1 MMKKT
6 LFTITLFH
14 LFIYTVACAQVAK
27 WVIHPSYDHIR
38 MLGDGYYIVSQ
49 NAKYGILDAKEKEIV
64 PLQYDSISPFNS
76 HMGLLYNDGKCI
88 GYTSDK
94 GEVHDF
100 SAHQYKLGSMSR
112 FSDGYLAVYN
122 TTGYWYVRA
131 EDGSAIGPYAY
142 ASPFCEGYAWVR
154 VPKSL
159 KHILDGGY
167 TYDVLDA
174 KTGEPAE
181 LALGED
187 YDKED
192 IDFIS
197 ACSNGKSIIVLKKR
211 FYEYDYKTA
220 KLTPLSTDGDIEN
233 KKSRVTAI
241 ERPVKVNTEE
251 KGYSI
256 MFKQGTMTFDHLMRL
271 TGIGYTGQPSR
282 QIAVPQDETPDP
294 KSSIKAIVYNGTDLL
309 GLQCEG
315 KEVLPAQFEDVV
327 KVWDNEAQVKQKGKY
342 GVVSIDP
349 KASCRFVL
357 NEGLDIGFE
366 HKTAKSNIK
375 VVCPPYM
382 TLSLMTLSSDDD
394 NCRINIDTRRE
405 NVNVET
411 AVLSYETT
419 LNIPEEIGLE
429 RTPSS
434 VKFSLNY
441 DGLRFSP
448 AIIPYNKWYIN
459 NYAVQMLSHQVSGSV
474 LTAEI
479 MIRNTGQRDGMNY
492 FRDVN
497 IEAEDS
503 VICSFSKMTEELY
516 TARMYGWHEKEVRF
530 NVDITEDGCPTI
542 SYPFEIN
549 VRSSNTA
556 VKEKETDAAAEKP
569 AIVNATGK
577 VKKKSKAKPAT
588 KKDDKKVLF
597 VPK

>member
-1 MMKKT
+1 MRKILLSIILISSM
-6 LFTITLFH
+6 
-14 LFIYTVACAQVAK
+14 CAYGQVAK

-49 NAKYGILDAKEKEIV
+49 NKKYGILDATEKEIV

-76 HMGLLYNDGKCI
+76 HMGLLFNDGKCI

-122 TTGYWYVRA
+122 ITGYWYVRA

-154 VPKSL
+154 APKSM

-167 TYDVLDA
+167 TYDILDA
-174 KTGEPAE
+174 KTGKSAE
-181 LALGED
+181 LNLGED
-187 YDKED
+187 YDHED

-197 ACSNGKSIIVLKKR
+197 SPSNGKSIIVLKKR
-211 FYEYDYKTA
+211 FYEYEYKSA
-220 KLTPLSTDGDIEN
+220 KLTPLSTDGDLEN
-233 KKSRVTAI
+233 KKSRVIAN

-256 MFKQGTMTFDHLMRL
+256 IFKQGTMTFDHLMRL

-282 QIAVPQDETPDP
+282 QIAVPQDEVPDP

-309 GLQCEG
+309 GLQYEG
-315 KEVLPAQFEDVV
+315 KEVLPAQFDEVL
-327 KVWDNEAQVKQKGKY
+327 KVWDNEALVQQKEKY
-342 GVVSIDP
+342 GVVSVDS

-366 HKTAKSNIK
+366 HKTAKSSIK

-382 TLSLMTLSSDDD
+382 TLSLMTLSSEDD

-441 DGLRFSP
+441 DGLKFSP

-459 NYAVQMLSHQVSGSV
+459 NYAVQMLSHQVNGSV

-516 TARMYGWHEKEVRF
+516 TARMYGWRDKEVRF

-542 SYPFEIN
+542 SYPFEIS

-556 VKEKETDAAAEKP
+556 VKEKESDAASDKP

-577 VKKKSKAKPAT
+577 VKKKGKAKSAA

>member
-577 VKKKSKAKPAT
+577 VKKKSKAKSAT

>member
-122 TTGYWYVRA
+122 PTGYWYVRA

-167 TYDVLDA
+167 TYDILDA

>member
-1 MMKKT
+1 MRKILLSIILISSM
-6 LFTITLFH
+6 
-14 LFIYTVACAQVAK
+14 CAYGQVAK

-49 NAKYGILDAKEKEIV
+49 NNKYGILDATEKEIV

-76 HMGLLYNDGKCI
+76 HMGLLFNDGKCI

-122 TTGYWYVRA
+122 ATGYWYVRA

-154 VPKSL
+154 APKSM

-167 TYDVLDA
+167 TYDILDA
-174 KTGEPAE
+174 KTGKSAE
-181 LALGED
+181 LNLGED
-187 YDKED
+187 YDQED

-197 ACSNGKSIIVLKKR
+197 SPSNGKSIIVLKKR
-211 FYEYDYKTA
+211 FYEYEYKSA
-220 KLTPLSTDGDIEN
+220 KLTPLSTDGDLEN
-233 KKSRVTAI
+233 KKSRVIAN

-256 MFKQGTMTFDHLMRL
+256 IFKQGTMTFDHLMRL

-282 QIAVPQDETPDP
+282 QIAVPQDEVPDP

-309 GLQCEG
+309 GLQYEG
-315 KEVLPAQFEDVV
+315 KEVLPAQFDEVL
-327 KVWDNEAQVKQKGKY
+327 KVWDNEALVQQKGKY
-342 GVVSIDP
+342 GVVSVDS

-366 HKTAKSNIK
+366 HKTAKSSIK

-382 TLSLMTLSSDDD
+382 TLSLMTLSSEDD

-441 DGLRFSP
+441 DGLKFSP

-516 TARMYGWHEKEVRF
+516 TARMYGWHDKEVRF

-542 SYPFEIN
+542 SYPFEIS
-549 VRSSNTA
+549 VRSNNTA
-556 VKEKETDAAAEKP
+556 VKEKESDAASDKP

-577 VKKKSKAKPAT
+577 VKKKSKAKPAA

>member
-122 TTGYWYVRA
+122 PTGYWYVRA

>member
-1 MMKKT
+1 MRKILLSIILISSM
-6 LFTITLFH
+6 
-14 LFIYTVACAQVAK
+14 CAYGQVAK

-49 NAKYGILDAKEKEIV
+49 NNKYGILDATEKEIV

-76 HMGLLYNDGKCI
+76 HMGLLFNDGKCI

-122 TTGYWYVRA
+122 ATGYWYVRA

-154 VPKSL
+154 APKSM

-167 TYDVLDA
+167 TYDILDA
-174 KTGEPAE
+174 KTGKSAE
-181 LALGED
+181 LNLGED
-187 YDKED
+187 YDHED

-197 ACSNGKSIIVLKKR
+197 SPSNGKSIIVLKKR
-211 FYEYDYKTA
+211 FYEYEYKSA
-220 KLTPLSTDGDIEN
+220 KLTPLSTDGDLEN
-233 KKSRVTAI
+233 KKTRVIAN

-282 QIAVPQDETPDP
+282 QIAVPQDEVPDP

-309 GLQCEG
+309 GLQYEG
-315 KEVLPAQFEDVV
+315 KEVLPAQFEDVE
-327 KVWDNEAQVKQKGKY
+327 KVWDNEALVQLKGKF
-342 GVVSIDP
+342 GVVSVDS

-366 HKTAKSNIK
+366 HKTAKSSIK

-382 TLSLMTLSSDDD
+382 TLSLMTLSSEDD

-441 DGLRFSP
+441 DGLKFSP

-516 TARMYGWHEKEVRF
+516 TARMYGWHDKEVRF

-542 SYPFEIN
+542 SYPFEIS
-549 VRSSNTA
+549 VRSNNTA
-556 VKEKETDAAAEKP
+556 VKEKESDAASDKP

-577 VKKKSKAKPAT
+577 VKKKSKAKPAA

>member
-1 MMKKT
+1 MRKI
-6 LFTITLFH
+6 LLSITLFVSS
-14 LFIYTVACAQVAK
+14 LGCAQVAK
-27 WVIHPSYDHIR
+27 WVIHPSYEQIR

-49 NAKYGILDAKEKEIV
+49 NDKYGILDTTEKEIV

-76 HMGLLYNDGKCI
+76 HMGLLFNDGKCI

-112 FSDGYLAVYN
+112 FSDGFLAVYN
-122 TTGYWYVRA
+122 ITGYWYVRA
-131 EDGSAIGPYAY
+131 DDGSAIGPYAY

-174 KTGEPAE
+174 KTGKSAE
-181 LALGED
+181 LALGEE

-192 IDFIS
+192 IDFVS

-220 KLTPLSTDGDIEN
+220 KLTPLSTDGDLEN
-233 KKSRVTAI
+233 KKSRVTAN

-256 MFKQGTMTFDHLMRL
+256 VFKQGMMTFDHLMRL

-282 QIAVPQDETPDP
+282 QIAIPQDEIPDP

-309 GLQCEG
+309 GLQCQG

-327 KVWDNEAQVKQKGKY
+327 KVWDNEALVKQKGKY

-349 KASCRFVL
+349 KANCRFVL

-366 HKTAKSNIK
+366 HKTAKSSIK

-394 NCRINIDTRRE
+394 NCHINIDTRRE

-429 RTPSS
+429 RTPST

-441 DGLRFSP
+441 DGLKFSP

-549 VRSSNTA
+549 VRGSNTA

-569 AIVNATGK
+569 SIVNATGK
-577 VKKKSKAKPAT
+577 VKKKTKAKTAA
-588 KKDDKKVLF
+588 KKDDKKILF

>member
-1 MMKKT
+1 MRKILLSIILISSM
-6 LFTITLFH
+6 
-14 LFIYTVACAQVAK
+14 CAYGQVAK

-49 NAKYGILDAKEKEIV
+49 NNKYGILDATEKEIV

-76 HMGLLYNDGKCI
+76 HMGLLFNDGKCI

-122 TTGYWYVRA
+122 ATGYWYVRA

-154 VPKSL
+154 APKSM

-167 TYDVLDA
+167 TYDILDA
-174 KTGEPAE
+174 KTGKSAE
-181 LALGED
+181 LNLGED
-187 YDKED
+187 YDHED

-197 ACSNGKSIIVLKKR
+197 SPSNGKSIIVLKKR
-211 FYEYDYKTA
+211 FYEYEYKSA
-220 KLTPLSTDGDIEN
+220 KLTPLSTDGDLEN
-233 KKSRVTAI
+233 KKTRVIAN

-282 QIAVPQDETPDP
+282 QIAVPQDEVPDP

-309 GLQCEG
+309 GLQYEG
-315 KEVLPAQFEDVV
+315 KEVLPAQFEDVE
-327 KVWDNEAQVKQKGKY
+327 KVWDNEALVQLKGKY
-342 GVVSIDP
+342 GVVSVDS

-366 HKTAKSNIK
+366 HKTAKSSIK

-382 TLSLMTLSSDDD
+382 TLSLMTLSSEDD

-441 DGLRFSP
+441 DGLKFSP

-497 IEAEDS
+497 IEA
-503 VICSFSKMTEELY
+503 
-516 TARMYGWHEKEVRF
+516 
-530 NVDITEDGCPTI
+530 
-542 SYPFEIN
+542 
-549 VRSSNTA
+549 
-556 VKEKETDAAAEKP
+556 
-569 AIVNATGK
+569 
-577 VKKKSKAKPAT
+577 
-588 KKDDKKVLF
+588 
-597 VPK
+597 

>member
-1 MMKKT
+1 MRKILLSIILISSM
-6 LFTITLFH
+6 
-14 LFIYTVACAQVAK
+14 CAYGQVAK

-49 NAKYGILDAKEKEIV
+49 NNKYGILDATEKEIV

-76 HMGLLYNDGKCI
+76 HMGLLFNDGKCI

-122 TTGYWYVRA
+122 ATGYWYVRA

-154 VPKSL
+154 APKSM

-167 TYDVLDA
+167 TYDILDA
-174 KTGEPAE
+174 KTGKSAE
-181 LALGED
+181 LNLCED
-187 YDKED
+187 YDHED

-197 ACSNGKSIIVLKKR
+197 SPSNGKSIIVLKKR
-211 FYEYDYKTA
+211 FYEYEYKSA
-220 KLTPLSTDGDIEN
+220 KLTPLSTDGDLEN
-233 KKSRVTAI
+233 KKTRVIAN

-282 QIAVPQDETPDP
+282 QIAVPQDEVPDP

-309 GLQCEG
+309 GLQYEG
-315 KEVLPAQFEDVV
+315 KEVLPAQFEDVE
-327 KVWDNEAQVKQKGKY
+327 KVWDNEALVQLKGKF
-342 GVVSIDP
+342 GVVSVDS

-366 HKTAKSNIK
+366 HKTAKSSIK

-382 TLSLMTLSSDDD
+382 TLSLMTLSSEDD

-441 DGLRFSP
+441 DGLKFSP

-516 TARMYGWHEKEVRF
+516 TARMYGWHDKEVRF

-542 SYPFEIN
+542 SYPFEIS
-549 VRSSNTA
+549 VRSNNTA
-556 VKEKETDAAAEKP
+556 VKEKESDAASDKP

-577 VKKKSKAKPAT
+577 VKKKSKAKPAA

>member
-1 MMKKT
+1 MRKILLSIILISSM
-6 LFTITLFH
+6 
-14 LFIYTVACAQVAK
+14 CAYGQVAK

-49 NAKYGILDAKEKEIV
+49 NKKYGILDATEKEIV

-76 HMGLLYNDGKCI
+76 HMGLLFNDGKCI

-122 TTGYWYVRA
+122 ITGYWYVRA

-154 VPKSL
+154 APKSM

-167 TYDVLDA
+167 TYDILDA
-174 KTGEPAE
+174 KTGKSAE
-181 LALGED
+181 LNLGED
-187 YDKED
+187 YDQED

-197 ACSNGKSIIVLKKR
+197 SPSNGKSIIVLKKR
-211 FYEYDYKTA
+211 FYEYEYKSA
-220 KLTPLSTDGDIEN
+220 KLTPLSTDGDLEN
-233 KKSRVTAI
+233 KKSRVIAN

-282 QIAVPQDETPDP
+282 QIAVPQDEVPDP

-309 GLQCEG
+309 GLQYDG
-315 KEVLPAQFEDVV
+315 KEVLPAQFDEVV
-327 KVWDNEAQVKQKGKY
+327 KVWDNEALVQQKGKY
-342 GVVSIDP
+342 GVVSVDS

-382 TLSLMTLSSDDD
+382 TLSLMTLSSEDD

-441 DGLRFSP
+441 DGLKFSP

-516 TARMYGWHEKEVRF
+516 TARMYGWRDKEVRF

-549 VRSSNTA
+549 VRSSNNA
-556 VKEKETDAAAEKP
+556 VKEKESDAASDKP